1 MVAEPAL
8 RVAVTGATG
17 FVGRRLVPAMLARGW
32 RVKALCR
39 RPPPPGFWTQA
50 PEVALGDLADR
61 TSLASLAADV
71 DVVIH
76 LAGSIKALNR
86 QAFFEVNEAGVEAL
100 ATVLGPARLI
110 LVSSLVAREP
120 TLSDYAAS
128 KRAGEEAA
136 LRTCGGG
143 LTIVRP
149 PAIYGPGDRE
159 TLPLF
164 RLAAVSPA
172 APRLGPA
179 RGRVALCH
187 VDEVVHAL
195 CALAAEPLPGRF
207 ALGGCRPEGF
217 AWDEILRTAY
227 GVFGRSAAVVGV
239 PAAALKIAAQVVSA
253 VARLTGRAAIFTPGK
268 VREMQHL
275 DWSVPPSEALP
286 PSHLGPPF
294 PLAKGFAETA
304 KWYREHGWLGSKH

>member
-8 RVAVTGATG
+8 SVAVTGATG
-17 FVGRRLVPAMLARGW
+17 FVGRRLVPALLARGW
-32 RVKALCR
+32 RVRTLCR

-61 TSLASLAADV
+61 ASLARLAADA

-76 LAGSIKALNR
+76 LAGAIKARNR
-86 QAFFEVNEAGVEAL
+86 QGFFEINEAGVEAL
-100 ATVLGPARLI
+100 ATGLGPARLI
-110 LVSSLVAREP
+110 LVSSLAAREP
-120 TLSDYAAS
+120 ALSDYAAS

-136 LRTCGGG
+136 LRICGGR

-164 RLAAVSPA
+164 RLAAVSPV

-179 RGRVALCH
+179 RGRVTLCH

-195 CALAAEPLPGRF
+195 CALTDEPLHGRF

-227 GVFGRSAAVVGV
+227 GVFGRSATVVGV
-239 PAAALKIAAQVVSA
+239 PPAALTIASQVVGA
-253 VARLTGRAAIFTPGK
+253 LARLTGRAAIFTPGK

-275 DWSVPPSEALP
+275 DWSVPPGEALP
-286 PSHLGPPF
+286 PSHLGPAV
-294 PLAKGFAETA
+294 PLAVGFAETA
-304 KWYREHGWLGSKH
+304 KWYRENGWLRSKH